1 MGLSATWAC
10 CTDPM
15 ALHASSLGSRERQ
28 REGRGSRGVGRERPC
43 RGAIRPSRG
52 RDPMVHAFDRT
63 LKTYAG
69 KCYQLRLRLANGM
82 TYYANFKFK

>member
-1 MGLSATWAC
+1 MGSGGSAPA
-10 CTDPM
+10 
-15 ALHASSLGSRERQ
+15 G
-28 REGRGSRGVGRERPC
+28 
-43 RGAIRPSRG
+43 GAIRPSRG

-69 KCYQLRLRLANGM
+69 KCYQLRLRLADGM